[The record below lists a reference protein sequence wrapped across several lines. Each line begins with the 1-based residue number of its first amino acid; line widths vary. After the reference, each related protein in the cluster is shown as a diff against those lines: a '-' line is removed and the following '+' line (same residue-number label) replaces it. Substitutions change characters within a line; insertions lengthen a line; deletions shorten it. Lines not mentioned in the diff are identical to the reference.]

1 MQNTKMTKR
10 PACLWGSLKAGKQ
23 YGMRFET
30 QHQAMDEAIDWKL
43 KAAPALSG
51 KDAQGKSFGAA
62 ELFA

>member
-30 QHQAMDEAIDWKL
+30 QHQAMDEAIDWKPQ
-43 KAAPALSG
+43 AAPVVSG
-51 KDAQGKSFGAA
+51 KDAQGKNLGAA